1 MAKKRTIEEVEAS
14 TTDNG
19 VQKTKKKKTKKGK
32 WTNKQRVLVFCSR
45 GISHRARHLMLDIQT
60 LLPHSKSETK
70 LDRKDKLFVVNEVC
84 EMKNCN
90 KCVFFEM
97 RKGQDLFM
105 WFSCTP
111 HGPSAKFLV
120 ENVHTMDELKLTGNS
135 LKGSRP
141 ILSFDQHF
149 DETAHNS
156 LLKEMFTQIFS
167 SPCYHPKSK
176 PFVDHILSF
185 SIEDNRIWFRN
196 FQIVE
201 EDGSLLEIGPRFVLN
216 LIRVFEGSFGG
227 PTLYENPRYQ
237 SPNEYRRM
245 IRKQAAQRYRDR
257 VESRQ
262 ALEDRR
268 EANKNIPNDI
278 YDVDDVFHTITQS
291 DIDIAKARERAKKM

>member
-1 MAKKRTIEEVEAS
+1 MAKKRKAKDVENS
-14 TTDNG
+14 TESNG
-19 VQKTKKKKTKKGK
+19 VPTKKTKTKKGK
-32 WTNKQRVLVFCSR
+32 WTNKQRVLVFCAR
-45 GISHRARHLMLDIQT
+45 GISHRARHLMLDLQA

-84 EMKNCN
+84 ELKNCN

-97 RKGQDLFM
+97 RKGRDLFM

-111 HGPSAKFLV
+111 HGPSAKFFV

-141 ILSFDQHF
+141 ILSFDKQF
-149 DETAHNS
+149 DETLHYS
-156 LLKEMFTQIFS
+156 ILKEMFIQIFS
-167 SPCYHPKSK
+167 TPYYHPKSK

-216 LIRVFEGSFGG
+216 LVRVFEGSFGG
-227 PTLYENPRYQ
+227 STLFENPHYQ

-245 IRKQAAQRYRDR
+245 IRKQAAMRYRDR
-257 VESRQ
+257 VESRL
-262 ALEDRR
+262 ALEDRK
-268 EANKNIPNDI
+268 ESNKDLPVDI
-278 YDVDDVFHTITQS
+278 LDVDDVFQTVTQS
-291 DIDIAKARERAKKM
+291 DIDIAKARERKK

>member
-1 MAKKRTIEEVEAS
+1 MAKKRSIKEVEAS
-14 TTDNG
+14 RSSDG
-19 VQKTKKKKTKKGK
+19 VQAKKKKTKKGK

-111 HGPSAKFLV
+111 HGPSAKFFV
-120 ENVHTMDELKLTGNS
+120 ENVHTMDELKLTGNA

-141 ILSFDQHF
+141 VLSFDKQF
-149 DETAHNS
+149 DETPHNS
-156 LLKEMFTQIFS
+156 LLKEMFIQTFS
-167 SPCYHPKSK
+167 TPCFHPKSK

-216 LIRVFEGSFGG
+216 LIRVFEGV
-227 PTLYENPRYQ
+227 L
-237 SPNEYRRM
+237 
-245 IRKQAAQRYRDR
+245 
-257 VESRQ
+257 VEQ
-262 ALEDRR
+262 LCT
-268 EANKNIPNDI
+268 KI
-278 YDVDDVFHTITQS
+278 HITNHLTS
-291 DIDIAKARERAKKM
+291 IVG

>member
-1 MAKKRTIEEVEAS
+1 MAKKRKAKDVENS
-14 TTDNG
+14 TESNG
-19 VQKTKKKKTKKGK
+19 VPTKKTKTKKGK
-32 WTNKQRVLVFCSR
+32 WTNKQRVLVFCAR
-45 GISHRARHLMLDIQT
+45 GISHRARHLMLDLQA

-84 EMKNCN
+84 ELKNCN

-97 RKGQDLFM
+97 RKGRDLFM

-111 HGPSAKFLV
+111 HGPSAKFFV

-141 ILSFDQHF
+141 ILSFDKQF
-149 DETAHNS
+149 DETLHYS
-156 LLKEMFTQIFS
+156 ILKEMFIQIFS
-167 SPCYHPKSK
+167 TPYYHPKSK

-216 LIRVFEGSFGG
+216 LVRVFEGSFGG
-227 PTLYENPRYQ
+227 STLFENPHYQ

-245 IRKQAAQRYRDR
+245 IRKQAAMRYRDR
-257 VESRQ
+257 VESRL
-262 ALEDRR
+262 ALEDRK
-268 EANKNIPNDI
+268 ESNKDLPLDI
-278 YDVDDVFHTITQS
+278 LDVDDVFQTVTQS
-291 DIDIAKARERAKKM
+291 DIDIAKARERKK

>member
-1 MAKKRTIEEVEAS
+1 MAKKRKAKDVENS
-14 TTDNG
+14 TESNG
-19 VQKTKKKKTKKGK
+19 VPTKKTKTKKGK
-32 WTNKQRVLVFCSR
+32 WTNKQRVLVFCAR
-45 GISHRARHLMLDIQT
+45 GISHRARHLMLDLQA
-60 LLPHSKSETK
+60 LLSHSKSETK

-84 EMKNCN
+84 ELKNCN

-97 RKGQDLFM
+97 RKGRDLFM

-111 HGPSAKFLV
+111 HGPSAKFFV

-141 ILSFDQHF
+141 ILSFDKQF
-149 DETAHNS
+149 DETLHYS
-156 LLKEMFTQIFS
+156 ILKEMFIQIFS
-167 SPCYHPKSK
+167 TPYYHPKSK

-216 LIRVFEGSFGG
+216 LVRVFEGSFGG
-227 PTLYENPRYQ
+227 STLFENPHYQ

-245 IRKQAAQRYRDR
+245 IRKQAAMRYRDR
-257 VESRQ
+257 VESRL
-262 ALEDRR
+262 ALEDRK
-268 EANKNIPNDI
+268 ESNKDLPVDI
-278 YDVDDVFHTITQS
+278 LDVDDVFQTVTQS
-291 DIDIAKARERAKKM
+291 DIDIAKARERKK